1 MTARL
6 ESDRPLQIGTILTD
20 ARRRQ
25 GIDIETVE
33 RETKIRAKYLLAL
46 ENEEWD
52 VLPGPAYIR
61 GFIRSYADLLGID
74 GEVLVDEY
82 RRRRHEEPA
91 TGSYELGE
99 RVLRER
105 RVRDDGRRRPA
116 WRWLILAAIVASV
129 AIGLLIVGITSGGE
143 EGDGGRGKRGE
154 QGERGERGE
163 RGETGGGHKGGGS
176 DNQSARKVP
185 DKVTV
190 KLVARSDLEACLVN
204 NHREVL
210 VPDQLLTAGTEDG
223 PYVSKRFRV
232 ELDPAAAQIMVN
244 GKPAGK
250 APPSRKPAAYT
261 VTPRRVRD
269 AKYTGKLC
277 R

>member
-1 MTARL
+1 MATRL
-6 ESDRPLQIGTILTD
+6 RSGDPIQIGAILVD

-25 GIDIETVE
+25 GVDIATLEE
-33 RETKIRAKYLLAL
+33 RTKIRAKYLFAL

-52 VLPGPAYIR
+52 VLPGPAYVR
-61 GFIRSYADLLGID
+61 GFIRAYADQLGID
-74 GEVLVDEY
+74 AEVLVDEY
-82 RRRRHEEPA
+82 RRRHEEQA
-91 TGSYELGE
+91 TGSYVAQP
-99 RVLRER
+99 VLRGR
-105 RVRDDGRRRPA
+105 RSADDDRRRPVS
-116 WRWLILAAIVASV
+116 RLLVLAAIVAGV
-129 AIGLLIVGITSGGE
+129 AITLLVAGIITGDEG
-143 EGDGGRGKRGE
+143 GDGSRGEPGRPGKRGE
-154 QGERGERGE
+154 RARQHA
-163 RGETGGGHKGGGS
+163 GGGAEK
-176 DNQSARKVP
+176 ARSKNVP

-204 NHREVL
+204 NHRQVL

-223 PYVSKRFRV
+223 PYVSRGFRV

-244 GKPAGK
+244 GKPAAA
-250 APPSRKPAAYT
+250 APPSKEPAAYK

>member
-1 MTARL
+1 MTARPGT
-6 ESDRPLQIGTILTD
+6 DHPLQIGTILTD
-20 ARRRQ
+20 ARRSQ

-33 RETKIRAKYLLAL
+33 QETKIRAKYLLAL

-52 VLPGPAYIR
+52 VLPGPAYVR
-61 GFIRSYADLLGID
+61 GFIRAYADLLGID

-82 RRRRHEEPA
+82 RRRRLEQPA
-91 TGSYELGE
+91 TGGYDLGE

-105 RVRDDGRRRPA
+105 RVRDDGRRRPVS
-116 WRWLILAAIVASV
+116 RLLILAAVVATV
-129 AIGLLIVGITSGGE
+129 AILLLIVGITGGGE
-143 EGDGGRGKRGE
+143 EGGGSRGERGK
-154 QGERGERGE
+154 QGERGERAG
-163 RGETGGGHKGGGS
+163 RHAGGGS
-176 DNQSARKVP
+176 DKHSARNVP
-185 DKVTV
+185 NKVTV

-204 NHREVL
+204 NHRQVL

-244 GKPAGK
+244 GKPAGA

-269 AKYTGKLC
+269 AKYTGALC

>member
-1 MTARL
+1 MTARP
-6 ESDRPLQIGTILTD
+6 ESDHALQIGKILTD

-33 RETKIRAKYLLAL
+33 QETKIRAKYLLAL

-52 VLPGPAYIR
+52 VLPGPAYAR

-82 RRRRHEEPA
+82 RRRHHEEPA
-91 TGSYELGE
+91 TGSYDLRES
-99 RVLRER
+99 VLRER
-105 RVRDDGRRRPA
+105 RVRDDGRQRPA
-116 WRWLILAAIVASV
+116 SRLLILAAIIASV
-129 AIGLLIVGITSGGE
+129 AIVLLIVGITSGGE
-143 EGDGGRGKRGE
+143 EGDGSRGK
-154 QGERGERGE
+154 QGERGERREGAGRQE
-163 RGETGGGHKGGGS
+163 GGGS
-176 DNQSARKVP
+176 DKQSPRKVP

-204 NHREVL
+204 NHGQVL

-244 GKPAGK
+244 GKPARA

-269 AKYTGKLC
+269 ANYTGDLC